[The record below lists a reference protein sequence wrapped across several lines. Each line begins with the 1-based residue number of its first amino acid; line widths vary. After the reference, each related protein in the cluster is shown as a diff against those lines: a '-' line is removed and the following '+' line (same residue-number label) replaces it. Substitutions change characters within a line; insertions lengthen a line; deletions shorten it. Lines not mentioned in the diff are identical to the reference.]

1 MTHQRT
7 KLYEKKKK
15 KEKKTTKTYEYILT
29 KAGVKHK
36 HIRTKIMTK
45 IKITS
50 RKQDIY

>member
-15 KEKKTTKTYEYILT
+15 EKTTTKTYEYILT